1 MKQIL
6 YRPKLESNISSI
18 YCRVL
23 KFLLSN
29 FLSAY
34 SFNQY
39 LSPRRIQE
47 LPEK

>member
-6 YRPKLESNISSI
+6 YRPKLEINISCI
-18 YCRVL
+18 YYRVL

-34 SFNQY
+34 SFN
-39 LSPRRIQE
+39 
-47 LPEK
+47 